1 MLSKLGSAA
10 QCGMKGKG
18 SVIFLSFLI
27 FFFFLRD
34 EPLLS
39 LTFQSNLELPEL
51 GSCSQRLAL
60 QARLRAHEMGLAHLR
75 AVCWPCTLG
84 YEVEG
89 VSLHTWVSAFS
100 LDSSSG
106 GLILVFPLGFVVSDH
121 MKTPP

>member
-1 MLSKLGSAA
+1 M
-10 QCGMKGKG
+10 
-18 SVIFLSFLI
+18 
-27 FFFFLRD
+27 
-34 EPLLS
+34 LS

-51 GSCSQRLAL
+51 VSCSQRLAL
-60 QARLRAHEMGLAHLR
+60 QALLRAHEMGLAHLR
-75 AVCWPCTLG
+75 AVCWPCMLG
-84 YEVEG
+84 CEVEG